1 LQPAI
6 LFLDISINVT
16 VEDRMEEILAG
27 YGRDV
32 TECFLLLFLFFL
44 YRHLGVH
51 IHGVLIDGF
60 EQIGIVCVHDFL
72 NNTVSIVAWF
82 STGDGGSF
90 NLYLSKQ
97 VFNLLII
104 AADALHTS
112 KSLSSFRVTRST

>member
-1 LQPAI
+1 PAI
-6 LFLDISINVT
+6 LLLDVSVNVA
-16 VEDRMEEILAG
+16 VEDRVEEILAS
-27 YGRDV
+27 YGRDI

-44 YRHLGVH
+44 CRHLGVH
-51 IHGVLIDGF
+51 VHRVLVDGC
-60 EQIGIVCVHDFL
+60 EQIGIVCVHDLL

-82 STGDGGSF
+82 STGDGGSS
-90 NLYLSKQ
+90 NLYLSRQ